1 MAPSLQAAMAA
12 AAWCALHSL
21 LVGCCRL
28 RPWARLAYNVAAGV
42 TLLALLLWTRTLDA
56 EVLARWHGPW
66 QLLRGALLAAGVSIG
81 WQGALSH
88 DNGEFLGLRQLREGV
103 REERP
108 PLTRHGILGRVRHP
122 WYLAGILVLPT
133 WPGAFTDVN
142 VAWRGVFMAYLVVG
156 SWIEDARLA
165 RAYGE
170 EFLRYRKEVPGLI
183 PRPRRR

>member
-1 MAPSLQAAMAA
+1 MSAPLLTALFA
-12 AAWCALHSL
+12 AAWCVLHSL

-28 RPWARLAYNVAAGV
+28 RPWARLVYNVAAGL
-42 TLLALLLWTRTLDA
+42 TLLAFLLWTRTLDA

-66 QLLRGALLAAGVSIG
+66 QLLRGALLAAGLSIG

-103 REERP
+103 RDDRP
-108 PLTRHGILGRVRHP
+108 PLTRRGILGRVRHP
-122 WYLAGILVLPT
+122 WYLAGLLLLPT

-142 VAWRGVFMAYLVVG
+142 LAWRGVFMAYLVVG
-156 SWIEDARLA
+156 SWIEDGRLA
-165 RAYGE
+165 RAYGG